1 MECNG
6 AMGEWKECQL
16 GNVLTFQRGFDLPHS
31 KMAEGPYPV
40 MGSNGI
46 IGWHNEYTT
55 EAPSVTIGRSGSVG
69 RPHLLTIP
77 SWSHNTVLFVK
88 DFKGNDPRFLYYFL
102 FTLRLNEYG
111 GGSAV
116 PTLNRNVLHELKV
129 CIPDLA
135 AQRRIAAVLGALDDK
150 IEVNRKIC
158 ENLEAQ
164 AQALFKAWFVDF
176 EPFGGKRPEGWKE
189 VSLLDVVELFDM
201 KRIPLSSR
209 EREKRKGQF
218 PYYGATSIMDYVDD
232 YLFDG
237 VYLLMGE
244 DGSVAREDGI
254 PYLQYISGKF
264 WVNNHAHIMQGRNGY
279 STEMLWCALSQTDIS
294 TFVTGAVQPKLS
306 QTNMQ
311 MIKVPILAMGEM
323 RRFGERVQPMFD
335 MLRTKREESRAL
347 AAMRDALLPK
357 LMSGE
362 LAVEKVEVAD
372 ACASL
377 TGQGASRTG
386 QGASH
391 TGQGVSRTGKELM
404 VVENFKRSE

>member
-1 MECNG
+1 MPSINTSL
-6 AMGEWKECQL
+6 MGDVTVEYP
-16 GNVLTFQRGFDLPHS
+16 DLP
-31 KMAEGPYPV
+31 
-40 MGSNGI
+40 
-46 IGWHNEYTT
+46 T
-55 EAPSVTIGRSGSVG
+55 
-69 RPHLLTIP
+69 
-77 SWSHNTVLFVK
+77 
-88 DFKGNDPRFLYYFL
+88 
-102 FTLRLNEYG
+102 
-111 GGSAV
+111 
-116 PTLNRNVLHELKV
+116 
-129 CIPDLA
+129 
-135 AQRRIAAVLGALDDK
+135 QRRIAAVLGALDDK

-189 VSLLDVVELFDM
+189 VSLLDVVDLFDM
-201 KRIPLSSR
+201 RRIPLSSR
-209 EREKRKGQF
+209 EREKRKGTF
-218 PYYGATSIMDYVDD
+218 PYHGATSIMDYVDD

-254 PYLQYISGKF
+254 PYLQYISGQF

-311 MIKVPILAMGEM
+311 MIKVPILAMSEM
-323 RRFGERVQPMFD
+323 RRFGESVQPMFD
-335 MLRTKREESRAL
+335 SIRTKRAESRAL

-362 LAVEKVEVAD
+362 LAVEKVEV
-372 ACASL
+372 
-377 TGQGASRTG
+377 
-386 QGASH
+386 
-391 TGQGVSRTGKELM
+391 K
-404 VVENFKRSE
+404 

>member
-1 MECNG
+1 
-6 AMGEWKECQL
+6 MGEW
-16 GNVLTFQRGFDLPHS
+16 NVYKLKDVCSRLSSGKNITAANVHD
-31 KMAEGPYPV
+31 EGPYPV
-40 MGSNGI
+40 YGGNGLRGYADVSNFSG
-46 IGWHNEYTT
+46 EC
-55 EAPSVTIGRSGSVG
+55 ALIGRQGAYCGNVHYFSGTGYMTEHAIVACG
-69 RPHLLTIP
+69 NHLSDT
-77 SWSHNTVLFVK
+77 
-88 DFKGNDPRFLYYFL
+88 RFLSYYL
-102 FTLRLNEYG
+102 SLQDLGRLSSQ
-111 GGSAV
+111 SAQPGLSV
-116 PTLNRNVLHELKV
+116 KALGEEEFDL
-129 CIPDLA
+129 PDLPT
-135 AQRRIAAVLGALDDK
+135 QRRIAAVLGALDDK

-254 PYLQYISGKF
+254 PYLQYISGQF
-264 WVNNHAHIMQGRNGY
+264 WVNNHAHIVQGRNGY

-311 MIKVPILAMGEM
+311 MIKVPILAMSEM
-323 RRFGERVQPMFD
+323 CRFGKSVQPMFD
-335 MLRTKREESRAL
+335 LLRTKRAESRAL
-347 AAMRDALLPK
+347 AAMRDALLTK

-362 LAVEKVEVAD
+362 LAVEKVEV
-372 ACASL
+372 
-377 TGQGASRTG
+377 
-386 QGASH
+386 
-391 TGQGVSRTGKELM
+391 K
-404 VVENFKRSE
+404 